1 MKRKVPYLWTLKDKE
16 FTRRSG
22 KHQVQRPQRHLTE
35 ATTPCSWSLNSRL
48 AADLGS
54 WMGLKSSRCSVS
66 FRRSGPGLL
75 LSSQLAVGGHR
86 LVHRGLLN
94 LQLVLTAPFQIN
106 WSDGLSE
113 HILCEKISSDL
124 RTVIYRPVLK
134 IQPVWR
140 QTTCNLLFWFSWMF
154 QYSFYSLISFSDLF
168 SRVLRLQNP
177 FLWILFD
184 ELESQPPVQWSE
196 SVPRI
201 TGEKRIPR
209 ILFKLLRDPARLPEF
224 CATVER
230 FCFVVLLLL
239 AI

>member
-1 MKRKVPYLWTLKDKE
+1 
-16 FTRRSG
+16 
-22 KHQVQRPQRHLTE
+22 
-35 ATTPCSWSLNSRL
+35 
-48 AADLGS
+48 
-54 WMGLKSSRCSVS
+54 MGLKSFWCSVS
-66 FRRSGPGLL
+66 FCRPGPGLL
-75 LSSQLAVGGHR
+75 LSSQLAVGGYR
-86 LVHRGLLN
+86 LVYRGLLN
-94 LQLVLTAPFQIN
+94 LHLVLLVPFQIN

-124 RTVIYRPVLK
+124 RTAIYRPVLK
-134 IQPVWR
+134 MQPIWR
-140 QTTCNLLFWFSWMF
+140 QTTCNLLFWFSWTF
-154 QYSFYSLISFSDLF
+154 QYSFYSLISFSGLF

-177 FLWILFD
+177 LLWILCS
-184 ELESQPPVQWSE
+184 ELESQPLVQWSE

-230 FCFVVLLLL
+230 FCFVVLFLL